1 MESVTC
7 LYNQVEE
14 AVHTLV
20 MKSNQSLQHL
30 EHVLLLRETAD
41 SLNAVWHDFPSQ
53 YVFYD
58 TSYSHSSKM
67 IHMYLLIKIIQ
78 VTL

>member
-41 SLNAVWHDFPSQ
+41 SLNAV
-53 YVFYD
+53 
-58 TSYSHSSKM
+58 
-67 IHMYLLIKIIQ
+67 
-78 VTL
+78 

>member
-1 MESVTC
+1 MCFAVAENTYVAFLSCRDSLESVTC

-30 EHVLLLRETAD
+30 EHVLLFRETED
-41 SLNAVWHDFPSQ
+41 SLSTVCITSHYWMR
-53 YVFYD
+53 VYD
-58 TSYSHSSKM
+58 R
-67 IHMYLLIKIIQ
+67 
-78 VTL
+78 